1 MCGRYSITTP
11 SEALRRIFGF
21 VEQPNLQA
29 RYNVA
34 PTQQVP
40 AVRLGD
46 DSARHLSLLR
56 WGLVP
61 FWAKDLAIGSRMIN
75 ARAETLAEKPA
86 FRKAFAKRRC
96 LILADGFYEWRK
108 FAGGAK
114 QPYRITLP
122 DGAPFAFAGLW
133 ETWRN
138 PADGETVETCTIATT
153 EARGAI
159 AEIHHRMPVILAP
172 ESYDTWLAVAED
184 SEAAAEAMATG
195 PGAELVAHPISTRVN
210 KVTNDDPGIIEPV
223 EEPAAKAAS
232 ESGAPEKKAGKKPAS
247 LPLFE

>member
-21 VEQPNLQA
+21 AEQPNLQA

-34 PTQQVP
+34 PTQEVP
-40 AVRLGD
+40 AVRLGAD
-46 DSARHLSLLR
+46 GERHFSLLR

-86 FRKAFAKRRC
+86 FRKAFARRRC

-108 FAGGAK
+108 LEGGGK

-133 ETWRN
+133 ESWRN
-138 PADGETVETCTIATT
+138 PADGAEVETCTIATT
-153 EARGAI
+153 DARGPI

-172 ESYDTWLAVAED
+172 ESYDAWLGPSED
-184 SEAAAEAMATG
+184 TAALSALLSEG
-195 PGAELVAHPISTRVN
+195 PGAELAAHPISTRVN

-223 EEPAAKAAS
+223 A
-232 ESGAPEKKAGKKPAS
+232 APESEAPPESKKAKKKPAS

>member
-46 DSARHLSLLR
+46 DGERHLSLLR

-86 FRKAFAKRRC
+86 FRKAFAKHRC

-108 FAGGAK
+108 LEGGGK

-133 ETWRN
+133 ESWRN

-153 EARGAI
+153 DARGPI

-172 ESYDTWLAVAED
+172 ESYDTWLTVAED
-184 SEAAAEAMATG
+184 TEAAAKAMAGG

-223 EEPAAKAAS
+223 EEPV
-232 ESGAPEKKAGKKPAS
+232 GDAPPDNKKGEKKPAS